1 LQHIGFM
8 QKREWWPGAVIY
20 QIYPRSFYDSNGDGV
35 GDLAG
40 VTAKLDYVASLGV
53 DAIWLSPFF
62 VSPMRDFGYD
72 VADHCAV
79 DPVFGTLADFDRL
92 LERAHAL
99 GLKLIVDLVC
109 GHTSDQHE
117 WYRESRA
124 SARNRRSEW
133 YVWAEARPDGTPPNN
148 WLSVFGGS
156 AWRWEARRRQY
167 YLHHFLP
174 SQPSL
179 NLRQPAVV
187 EAMLAQARFWLDRG
201 VDGFRLDAID
211 FLLHDEALRDNPPR
225 PPADGVR
232 PVKPF
237 ALQHHCHDMMQSEIP
252 DLLRRLR
259 ARADRAGGIAL
270 LGEVSSQEGAYERIE
285 RLTAKGDALHM
296 AYTLRPMRSGDA
308 GDALRQALSEIA
320 AAGEGRGLCWAF
332 SNHDVERAA
341 SRWSA
346 SRAAEPAF
354 AGLLMALL
362 LGMRGS
368 ICVYQG
374 EELGLSEAVL
384 DVDELRDPFGIAYHP
399 EFRGRDGSR
408 TPLPWHAGDDHAGFT
423 SGTPWLPVPDEHK
436 ALSIAAQEADPDS
449 PLHTWRRLARW
460 RKAHPALR
468 EGTLRLL
475 DVPAP
480 LIGFERMS
488 PAERLL
494 LVFNPS
500 DRAQRFPLADRGAIR
515 PLEDDGLAVLVDG
528 DVALLPPHGA
538 FVAAVEAAVA
548 APPDAAKA
556 GTG

>member
-1 LQHIGFM
+1 M
-8 QKREWWPGAVIY
+8 QTQEWWRAAVIY

-40 VTAKLDYVASLGV
+40 VAAKLDYVASLGV

-92 LERAHAL
+92 IERAHAL

-109 GHTSDQHE
+109 GHTSDRHD
-117 WYRESRA
+117 WFRESR
-124 SARNRRSEW
+124 SGRRNPRSDW
-133 YVWAEARPDGTPPNN
+133 YVWADAKPDGTPPNN

-156 AWRWEARRRQY
+156 AWSWAPRRRQY
-167 YLHHFLP
+167 YMHHFLE
-174 SQPSL
+174 SQPTL
-179 NLRQPAVV
+179 NLRHPPVV
-187 EAMLAQARFWLDRG
+187 EALIAAAEFWLARG

-225 PPADGVR
+225 APEGGAMPA
-232 PVKPF
+232 KPF
-237 ALQHHCHDMMQSEIP
+237 ALQRHCHDMMQRETP
-252 DLLRRLR
+252 ELLRRLR
-259 ARADRAGGIAL
+259 SLADRKGGIAL

-285 RLTAKGDALHM
+285 RLTAQGDALHM
-296 AYTLRPMRSGDA
+296 AYTLRPMRAGDA
-308 GDALRQALSEIA
+308 GDALRQSLAEIK
-320 AAGEGRGLCWAF
+320 AAGEGRGVCWAF

-346 SRAAEPAF
+346 SGAAEPGF
-354 AGLLMALL
+354 ARLLMALL
-362 LGMRGS
+362 LAMRGG

-399 EFRGRDGSR
+399 EFRGRDGAR
-408 TPLPWHAGDDHAGFT
+408 TPLPWHGDGAHAGFT

-436 ALSIAAQEADPDS
+436 VLSIAAQEADPNS
-449 PLHTWRRLARW
+449 ALHGWRRLARW
-460 RKAHPALR
+460 RKAHPALS
-468 EGTLRLL
+468 EGELRLL
-475 DVPAP
+475 LLPAP
-480 LIGFERMS
+480 LIGFERIS
-488 PAERLL
+488 PEERLL

-500 DRAQRFPLADRGAIR
+500 NRAQRLSLAGRGAIL
-515 PLEDDGLAVLVDG
+515 PLEDHGLALMVDG
-528 DVALLPPHGA
+528 DVALLPPHGV
-538 FVAAVEAAVA
+538 FVAAVD
-548 APPDAAKA
+548 DAAAAEPRIAEAKTA
-556 GTG
+556 QRG